1 MMLLAIGMAVAFSS
15 HAQLLTKAETSLDIE
30 YTNSE
35 QKLSLDEVKLLDG
48 DLWSELKTDR
58 ASFGYTTDEYWFRFQ
73 LKDSNID
80 RELHI
85 ASPLLA

>member
-1 MMLLAIGMAVAFSS
+1 MRLTRRLTKHFLLMMLLAIGMAVAFSS

-48 DLWSELKTDR
+48 DLWSELKTIER
-58 ASFGYTTDEYWFRFQ
+58 
-73 LKDSNID
+73 LLVI
-80 RELHI
+80 
-85 ASPLLA
+85 PLTSTGSVFS